1 MLLRLPCAC
10 WGGWCKMGTSPCS
23 ELPAVP
29 VTDGWCSDVTLGG
42 NTSKILTSWVKGLY
56 SNHQL
61 PGALFHVLQ
70 T

>member
-1 MLLRLPCAC
+1 
-10 WGGWCKMGTSPCS
+10 MGTSPCS

-42 NTSKILTSWVKGLY
+42 NTSQILTSWVKGLY
-56 SNHQL
+56 LKRQL
-61 PGALFHVLQ
+61 PGALLHVSR